1 MAAAAAAAAVDG
13 RLRRRGGVVVPA
25 AAAVGAGDAAVSRH
39 SRGHPSSAQ
48 VWRKELLR
56 VIEML
61 VVEAVLEADWEE
73 KFRECLNTFLHFD
86 ALINLQIVDYSAY
99 SAGRLAAAAR

>member
-1 MAAAAAAAAVDG
+1 MAAAAAAAAVDW
-13 RLRRRGGVVVPA
+13 RLCRRGGGVVVAA
-25 AAAVGAGDAAVSRH
+25 AAAVGAGDAAV

-56 VIEML
+56 VIEVL

-73 KFRECLNTFLHFD
+73 KFRECLKKLSHFD
-86 ALINLQIVDYSAY
+86 ALINLQIVNYSAY

>member
-1 MAAAAAAAAVDG
+1 M
-13 RLRRRGGVVVPA
+13 
-25 AAAVGAGDAAVSRH
+25 
-39 SRGHPSSAQ
+39 
-48 VWRKELLR
+48 
-56 VIEML
+56 IEML